1 MEEHCRGGND
11 DGDDDHDLETWVRD
25 TFAWAAICVC
35 EGNVMIVMMITMFL
49 MMATSLAARPHA
61 WYVVLSSTMS
71 GSGGRLG
78 TLCRR
83 NWSCL

>member
-25 TFAWAAICVC
+25 TFARAARNSCFCDGTGMI
-35 EGNVMIVMMITMFL
+35 VMIVTMFL

-61 WYVVLSSTMS
+61 
-71 GSGGRLG
+71 
-78 TLCRR
+78 
-83 NWSCL
+83 

>member
-1 MEEHCRGGND
+1 MNLWQWRSTVEEAMMMAMIITIWKDMFEILLLGP
-11 DGDDDHDLETWVRD
+11 L
-25 TFAWAAICVC
+25 AICVC
-35 EGNVMIVMMITMFL
+35 EGTDGMIVMMMTMFL

-78 TLCRR
+78 TL
-83 NWSCL
+83 

>member
-1 MEEHCRGGND
+1 MAMEEHCRGGND

-25 TFAWAAICVC
+25 TFAWAARNLFFVV
-35 EGNVMIVMMITMFL
+35 GTGMIVMMMTMFV

-78 TLCRR
+78 TL
-83 NWSCL
+83 

>member
-1 MEEHCRGGND
+1 MMAMMITIWKHGFEILLIG
-11 DGDDDHDLETWVRD
+11 LL
-25 TFAWAAICVC
+25 AICVC
-35 EGNVMIVMMITMFL
+35 ERMIVMMMTMFL

-78 TLCRR
+78 TL
-83 NWSCL
+83 